1 MQASE
6 HSVTV
11 NGMRIHYY
19 AAGANGSPV
28 VLLHGGGIDSAR
40 LSWELLIPVLAER
53 HRVIAPDFPGFGAS
67 DKPDIAYTM
76 AFFGAFLRDFLDAL
90 QIERA
95 ALCGLS
101 MGGGVALG
109 FALEHPQ
116 RMEKLVL
123 VDSYG
128 LQRSVAFQKLSY
140 VYIKT
145 PLNGLSWALMR
156 SRPMVRYSLTALL
169 KHPGA
174 VTDELVEQ
182 AYQEM
187 IRPDAGRAWNGIQQS
202 DITWSGVRTC
212 YLDRLGEISAPVL
225 IVHGSK
231 DSAVPPECARE
242 AQRRIPGSRLEW
254 MEGAGHWA
262 QRDCPEDFN
271 RVVSAFLDESGR

>member
-76 AFFGAFLRDFLDAL
+76 SFYGAFLRDFLDAL

-109 FALEHPQ
+109 FALDHP
-116 RMEKLVL
+116 RRVEKLVL

-128 LQRSVAFQKLSY
+128 LQRSVPFHRLSY

-156 SRPMVRYSLTALL
+156 SRAVVRYSLAALL
-169 KHPGA
+169 KRPGA

-187 IRPDAGRAWNGIQQS
+187 VRPGAGRAWNGIQQS
-202 DITWSGVRTC
+202 DITWNGVRTC

-225 IVHGSK
+225 IVHGTK
-231 DSAVPPECARE
+231 DSAVPPEWARE

-271 RVVSAFLDESGR
+271 RVVSAFLDESGH